1 MQTAL
6 YIHIPFCKQKCLYC
20 DFASF
25 AGKACLIDA
34 YLDALEKEAALVPAP
49 PVQTLYVG
57 GGTPSVLSC
66 AQLAKLTQII
76 TARYGEISRLEEST
90 FEANPESLTREKADL
105 LRAAG
110 FKRLSLGL
118 QSFNDAELKRIGR
131 VHNAADFLRAYECA
145 RAAGFDNINVDLIA
159 GLPAQTLGDFLQSL
173 SGLIALAPEHISVYG
188 LQIEEGT
195 PFFERGIVCDQML
208 MRTMLEETHARLSRA
223 GFAHYEISNY
233 ARAGKESR
241 HNCHYWHNGDYIGLG
256 SAAASY
262 LGGVRRQNTPDVEQ
276 YIARINAGQ
285 SAVSFEEKLT
295 GQAKAGET
303 LMLGLRLLG
312 GAEITPEQER
322 FFGREI
328 EKHIRGGLL
337 TRDGKKVKLTQEGLY
352 LANEVFCSFVAPFD
366 DEI

>member
-6 YIHIPFCKQKCLYC
+6 YIHLPFCKQKCLYC

-25 AGKACLIDA
+25 AGQTRRIDG
-34 YLDALEKEAALVPAP
+34 YLAALEKEAVLTPRTA
-49 PVQTLYVG
+49 VQTLYVG
-57 GGTPSVLSC
+57 GGTPSLLTC
-66 AQLAKLTQII
+66 AQLEKLTQLI
-76 TARYGEISRLEEST
+76 TARYGEIARLEEST
-90 FEANPESLTREKADL
+90 FEANPESFTRDKADL
-105 LRAAG
+105 LHAAG
-110 FKRLSLGL
+110 FERLSLGL

-131 VHNAADFLRAYECA
+131 VHNAADFLRAYEQA
-145 RAAGFDNINVDLIA
+145 RAAGFENINVDLIA
-159 GLPAQTLGDFLQSL
+159 GLPQQTLGDFLQSL
-173 SGLIALAPEHISVYG
+173 SRLIALGPEHISVYG

-195 PFFERGIVCDQML
+195 PFFERGVVCDQIL
-208 MRTMLEETHARLSRA
+208 MRRMLEETHARLTRA
-223 GFAHYEISNY
+223 GFTHYEISNY

-241 HNCHYWHNGDYIGLG
+241 HNTHYWHNGDYIGLG

-262 LGGVRRQNTPDVEQ
+262 LGGVRRQNTPDVEA
-276 YIARINAGQ
+276 YMARINAGQ
-285 SAVSFEEKLT
+285 SVVSFEEKLT
-295 GQAKAGET
+295 GQARAGET

-312 GAEITPEQER
+312 GVPLTPEQQH

-366 DEI
+366 NEI